1 LTRWQRPTNF
11 GRRGMAEY
19 RSHAY
24 KMTLANMREKR
35 LRDPAFWEYNAM
47 LMRDPDFARISR
59 NYAERLRNGK

>member
-1 LTRWQRPTNF
+1 MP
-11 GRRGMAEY
+11 EY

-35 LRDPAFWEYNAM
+35 LRDPAFWEYNAT

-59 NYAERLRNGK
+59 NYAERLRNGG